1 MTHKLIAALLIL
13 LTAAQIAV
21 RIAPPLVQK
30 SSQNETKN
38 KMIAAH
44 IHDTLDSS
52 IEKPLTISKAMAA
65 DSFLL
70 QALKDEPHTAQHVME
85 QQMAEYLSTLKEKFN
100 YIQTFV
106 ISEKSRRYYTPKGIE
121 KVVNPQEESYDI
133 WYQIFLDSGKEV
145 DLDTDRDQLNDF
157 RWTIFVNV
165 RTTDEDGTTLGVCGV
180 GVFMDRLQEQF
191 MQTEKEYGV
200 KINLIDTDGL
210 VQVDTDTSNIAN
222 AYIAE
227 ALGDKAGSE
236 AFTYK
241 RRGRS
246 GFRMTRYMKDLEW
259 YLVVQSFSQKES
271 LAGTWFSII
280 TLYILLAAILVTVLI
295 GNRKPNSH
303 YIIKTD
309 LTEDT
314 LTGLPNR
321 NYLKES
327 YGEMGIFN
335 TTRYK
340 SLAMFDIDRFK
351 AINETRDGDRILV
364 TIAELAKKTVD
375 NRGLVFRW
383 SGDEFVLFLEMDGD
397 EAEARLKNF
406 CEEVQKQ
413 TDVTVSVGIVDV
425 DLTESI
431 KTNYHRAV
439 QPCYAVKET
448 GGNGV
453 RRK

>member
-1 MTHKLIAALLIL
+1 MLGIVINVLSVALGGLLGTVFGKKMSKEFTAQLNLVFGVCAAGMGVSSIGLMENMPAVILAMVVGTAIGLAVHLGDLIAKSGRLL
-13 LTAAQIAV
+13 
-21 RIAPPLVQK
+21 
-30 SSQNETKN
+30 
-38 KMIAAH
+38 
-44 IHDTLDSS
+44 
-52 IEKPLTISKAMAA
+52 EKPVS
-65 DSFLL
+65 
-70 QALKDEPHTAQHVME
+70 AL
-85 QQMAEYLSTLKEKFN
+85 
-100 YIQTFV
+100 
-106 ISEKSRRYYTPKGIE
+106 
-121 KVVNPQEESYDI
+121 
-133 WYQIFLDSGKEV
+133 
-145 DLDTDRDQLNDF
+145 
-157 RWTIFVNV
+157 
-165 RTTDEDGTTLGVCGV
+165 
-180 GVFMDRLQEQF
+180 
-191 MQTEKEYGV
+191 
-200 KINLIDTDGL
+200 
-210 VQVDTDTSNIAN
+210 
-222 AYIAE
+222 
-227 ALGDKAGSE
+227 LGDKAGSE